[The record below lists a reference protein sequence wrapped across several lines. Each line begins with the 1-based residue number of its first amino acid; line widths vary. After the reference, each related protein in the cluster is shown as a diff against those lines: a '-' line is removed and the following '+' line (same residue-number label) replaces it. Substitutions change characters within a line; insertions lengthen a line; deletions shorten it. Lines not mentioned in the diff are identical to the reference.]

1 MFTYSAVLSRK
12 KKMIFLQK
20 VTLTFVALWSLDWE
34 GLRLKPKS
42 QLRGNCNNSENKV
55 ISALDQGVELKKGYG
70 YVLKAIV
77 LHNYINTVSEFFL
90 VRLFVTHL

>member
-1 MFTYSAVLSRK
+1 MFTYSAVLEK
-12 KKMIFLQK
+12 KKIILQK
-20 VTLTFVALWSLDWE
+20 VTLTLVALWSLDWK
-34 GLRLKPKS
+34 GLRMKPKS

-55 ISALDQGVELKKGYG
+55 IRALDQGIELKKGYG
-70 YVLKAIV
+70 YVPKAIV